1 MVSHCFDFDPYHF
14 KDVRHFMELW
24 RKMAKENGLKDIFF
38 VAMCASTTT
47 VKRNEDGTISRVMP
61 NLESSADIYN
71 SFLELGF
78 DGINPMGKVEPR

>member
-1 MVSHCFDFDPYHF
+1 
-14 KDVRHFMELW
+14 MELW